1 MTEHILFVTG
11 HLAKPRLTKLLA
23 RMAPADFT
31 YEIVDIGVKVAA
43 LMTGQ
48 IIRRRLPAPI
58 KADRVLLP
66 GRFRGDLEALADYYG
81 RPVQRGPEDLQ
92 DLAEFFGRKG
102 PPPDLSQQNV
112 RIFAEIVEAPSL
124 SVEAILERA
133 ALYRRDGADVI
144 DLGCLPDTPFPH
156 LEAATTALVAAGFTV
171 SVDSA
176 DVDELRRGAKAGA
189 GYMLSLT
196 EKTLPLA
203 EEVDAVPVL
212 IPARH
217 GDLNSLLRAMDA
229 LDRAKRPYLADPILD
244 PIHFGF
250 TASLGRYAELRRQ
263 RPKAPILMGTGNLT
277 ELTGADSTGVTAM
290 LMGIVSELA
299 ITNVLVVQVSPHCRR
314 AVAETDWARRIM
326 FAAHEAG
333 SLPIGIAPALLT
345 VHDRK
350 PFPDSPADIEE
361 LAAMIGDDNFR
372 IAVAEDGIH
381 IYNRQGHRVATDPFQ
396 FFPHLAVEND
406 GSHAF
411 YLGAETAKA
420 EIAWK
425 LGKRY
430 VQDQPLRWGVAV
442 EAPDEDLLRLKRAG
456 TTLPPRRRKQKP

>member
-23 RMAPADFT
+23 GMAPADFT

-66 GRFRGDLEALADYYG
+66 GRFRGDLDALAGYYG

-102 PPPDLSQQNV
+102 PPPDLSRQNV

-124 SVEAILERA
+124 SVEAILARA

-144 DLGCLPDTPFPH
+144 DLGCLPDTDFPH
-156 LEAATTALVAAGFTV
+156 LEAATTALVAAGYTV

-189 GYMLSLT
+189 SYMLSLT
-196 EKTLPLA
+196 EKTLHLA

-229 LDRAKRPYLADPILD
+229 LDRAKKPYLADPILD

-250 TASLGRYAELRRQ
+250 TASLGRYAEVKGHDVAIHALRSLSGAHLTVQGEEATPTDVHVRARLQELVRELGLEQ
-263 RPKAPILMGTGNLT
+263 R
-277 ELTGADSTGVTAM
+277 
-290 LMGIVSELA
+290 VSLLDA
-299 ITNVLVVQVSPHCRR
+299 VPRR
-314 AVAETDWARRIM
+314 AI
-326 FAAHEAG
+326 
-333 SLPIGIAPALLT
+333 PALLRET
-345 VHDRK
+345 DVLINATHGM
-350 PFPDSPADIEE
+350 SADKVVFEA
-361 LAAMIGDDNFR
+361 LAACTPVVAASPVFDTLLPSALRFTDGDPAGLASAIR
-372 IAVAEDGIH
+372 AAAVLPWEE
-381 IYNRQGHRVATDPFQ
+381 RR
-396 FFPHLAVEND
+396 
-406 GSHAF
+406 S
-411 YLGAETAKA
+411 
-420 EIAWK
+420 
-425 LGKRY
+425 
-430 VQDQPLRWGVAV
+430 LRARV
-442 EAPDEDLLRLKRAG
+442 EAEHSVEHWADEVVAAVRLAG
-456 TTLPPRRRKQKP
+456 G

>member
-23 RMAPADFT
+23 HMAPSDFT

-48 IIRRRLPAPI
+48 ILRRRLPAPI

-66 GRFRGDLEALADYYG
+66 GRFRGDLEALASYYG

-102 PPPDLSQQNV
+102 PPPDLSRQNV

-144 DLGCLPDTPFPH
+144 DLGCLPDTPFPL
-156 LEAATTALVAAGFTV
+156 LESATASLVAAGHTV
-171 SVDSA
+171 SIDSA
-176 DVDELRRGAKAGA
+176 DIEELRRGAKAGA
-189 GYMLSLT
+189 SYMLSLT
-196 EKTLPLA
+196 EKTLHLA
-203 EEVDAVPVL
+203 HEVDAIPVL

-217 GDLNSLLRAMDA
+217 GDLDSLLRAMDA
-229 LDRAKRPYLADPILD
+229 LDKAKKPYLADPILD

-333 SLPIGIAPALLT
+333 SLPIGMAPALLT

-350 PFPDSPADIEE
+350 PFPDSPADIAE

-381 IYNRQGHRVATDPFQ
+381 IYNRQGHRIATDPFQ
-396 FFPHLAVEND
+396 FFPHLGVESD

-442 EAPDEDLLRLKRAG
+442 EEPDEDLLKLKRAG
-456 TTLPPRRRKQKP
+456 TTLPPRRRKPKP